1 MSDNKQLLKQALLAI
16 ETLKDRVKQAES
28 KAKEQHVEPIAIVGM
43 GCRFPG
49 GVTTPKE
56 FWELLAAGKNSIT
69 EVPEERWSIDE
80 WYDEDPEAVGK
91 MYARHGGFVDGVDQ
105 FDPGFF
111 NISEQEALSIDPQER
126 LMLETCWEAL
136 ENAGQTKA
144 QLKDSNTGVYFGICG
159 GDYQINV
166 FGDVEQIDAYSALGT
181 AHSAMTGRISY
192 WLGLKG
198 PNMPVDTACSSSLV
212 ALHLA
217 VQALRNGECEQALV
231 GGVNLT
237 LDPILTLY
245 FSKLQALSPT
255 GQCQTFSDNANGYVR
270 SEGAGSIFLKPLSK
284 AQEDGDTI
292 LAVIRGTAVNQDG
305 KSQGF
310 TAPNG
315 PSQQAVIK
323 KALDQAGLTPDQI
336 DYIEC
341 HGTGTPLGDPI
352 EVQSIGSVLE
362 TNRPENRPVILG
374 SVKSNIGHT
383 EGAAGIAGVIKTVL
397 SLQNEEIPQTL
408 HAENLNSAI
417 DWEELPVQVAQQNRA
432 WKKNGKSRLAGVSSF
447 GFSGT
452 NAHVILEEAPI
463 VKETVVTASTIDERP
478 LLFPVTATSNEALAG
493 QLHRLQQFAKYDN
506 SSLHDIAYTLATRKT
521 HFPQQLGVVVSSK
534 ASFLNYEVAIEEQVS
549 LKKKTAFLF
558 TGGGAQYAGMGKS
571 LYAKEPVFR
580 AAIDNCVQAA
590 APYFKHNLKEILF
603 ASETSEEVQLL
614 HRIDYMQPA
623 LFAYEYAMVQLLE
636 SWGIRP
642 QVLIG
647 HSLGEI
653 VAATVAGVFSLA
665 DGMKLISLRGKLM
678 NSIKTPGMMASIQ
691 ATEEE
696 VTTVIGDRTNDVSI
710 GVINGPDQIVISG
723 KIEAVETICVAFEE
737 KDKKVKRLQ
746 ISTASHSPL
755 MDDILDDYKKVVNS
769 ITFQK
774 PNQVLVSN
782 VKGDIAGDE
791 IHTAEYWID
800 HLRGTV
806 RFSDGIKTLE
816 KLGVNTF
823 IEVGPHSVLLGI
835 SGQVLGNSEDCNF
848 IATAYNE
855 DEEGGAI
862 YEGLATWF
870 SVGGK
875 IDWDEYYKGREG
887 NYVVLPNYAFL
898 RERFWIDKK
907 TDHFEALGKSGDY
920 LFSGYKISTPNGA
933 QSHFVL
939 PLNKST
945 IREVYDHIIY
955 EASVIPGAF
964 YISVFLA
971 VMQRLEQRTR
981 LAIADI
987 EFLQALQ
994 LTGATKVLHIIVK
1007 EQQLECYTESN
1018 GQWSLHAR
1026 ASVNSNDFERP
1037 EGINLAD
1044 ARQTDGTAIAVSKLF
1059 ETMENEVTITFE
1071 KQWQWVQSINAN
1083 AQGTFS
1089 RLMAPSTS
1097 MVSKAPLHPGFIDN
1111 GFIAAMG
1118 QLLVNDTH
1126 SLEHAFVPVS
1136 VGKFKLYQSN
1146 WDGELWSQQVFKTV
1160 ADDQFVSDIYFWN
1173 VQGELIAECND
1184 LLLRAAPKEVFTQFF
1199 NQQQIQTDFTYDL
1212 RWNEY
1217 VLDTPTENTATWEI
1231 LQEETSSLK
1240 IQDGLKNSGVVATP
1254 IGEFDLFTMAGS
1266 ETSHQII
1273 VNWDGVGNVTA
1284 DRMNDWLEKAIN
1296 TLRLLDQPNIEKVVW
1311 VTKNAQAIAH
1321 EVTEINLLHS
1331 ALWGLG
1337 KSARLE
1343 FPNMNLQLVDVATA
1357 ADIAWLPRILHNEDD
1372 IQDWGIRNGKVYAQQ
1387 LEAIEASAT
1396 DAIDLKEKSVLI
1408 TGGLGALGLAIA
1420 KHLVEEKEV
1429 GHLVLLSRRTPDA
1442 SVVDYF
1448 KNSNTAVTFASADIT
1463 DKAALQATLENIPAA
1478 YPLAGIIHTAG
1489 ILEDGLVHNISPE
1502 QISKVLQPKA
1512 LGAWYLHEL
1521 TAHLPLDFFLMYSS
1535 LASVVGNIGQGV
1547 YAAANAY
1554 LDGLAAYR
1562 KSQGLAATSMNWGP
1576 WSQIGMA
1583 AHLNEL
1589 SQEELKQSGVHFIKE
1604 ADGVAAVGA
1613 LLTTN
1618 ATQIV
1623 VAQFNT
1629 KQIARNAVQS
1639 EIPHFFKS
1647 IVKEIVEPIPATEKI
1662 ANNKFLTEFLAVSE
1676 EERQSFL
1683 ENEIK
1688 QQLTKILGAEGAAKI
1703 TADTSLKEIGLDSL
1717 KAVELRNKL
1726 AKKCGVKLPVT
1737 VLFTT
1742 PQVNAIAAYIK
1753 EQLEQRK
1760 GVEEEKVFTAP
1771 SIVQPNDKGLSSMQE
1786 RLWFMHKL
1794 NPESP
1799 EYNTYIELNYKGTI
1813 SLPILHTAFYALIQ
1827 RHEAFRMYIAENEGT
1842 PEIATKE
1849 TYFPIIEEIDIS
1861 HYSEEEKEAEFA
1873 DARRAV
1879 QHHVY
1884 DFAKPPMVIHLVKW
1898 SKSYY
1903 KLLVGQ
1909 HHIITDGYSILFFIK
1924 ELITVYESFANG
1936 QSFDLAPLEAS
1947 YFDFVRLEQQAKGTK
1962 HYNNSLD
1969 YWTNQLADVPVL
1981 NLPTKKG
1988 VEDTS
1993 YHGEMVHFEVTEH
2006 QTMALQEIASSAG
2019 VTLNAVVFGI
2029 YALLLRRYANQ
2040 DDFGIG
2046 TAVANRTEAEFETI
2060 QGFFV
2065 NTLVWRCQFEG
2076 HQSLLEYFKQ
2086 VNTTI
2091 NESIQH
2097 QEIPYQHIVDAVA
2110 SATTG
2115 GQARNLYNASF
2126 TFQGFAVQNMLD
2138 PDSLWEPDLRMLDAS
2153 VEGVT
2158 KNDLSMTMALYEE
2171 RLLGNLSFRTGMFDR
2186 EFIDQFVAHFDRLI
2200 QEVIAQPQSSTDALS
2215 MLQVSEEEQ
2224 LLGWSGKDVDSLLF
2238 DQPIIRQFEAQVVK
2252 HPEAIALRFE
2262 NVQWTYE
2269 ALEQQANNL
2278 AHYLVDTFELKSD
2291 DVVSILLDRSPEA
2304 IISMLAILKA
2314 GAAFLPVDT
2323 SQPNERIQYILENAQ
2338 VKAVVLE
2345 SDRLFDIQFSTP
2357 NLFAIDV
2364 QLDHLEE
2371 VGNAPEITIDETS
2384 LAYVIYTSGSTGKP
2398 KGVAVE
2404 HHNIAHYIGWANSH
2418 YFDNDSRYEFGL
2430 FTSLAFDLTLTSIFT
2445 TLVRGGQ
2452 LHIFNASAPINEVL
2466 KNVFSSESSINAAK
2480 VTPSHISM
2488 LNGLNLDKTNIEKVI
2503 LGGEKLQANQVQLLQ
2518 ELNATIEIY
2527 NEYGP
2532 TETTVGCMVH
2542 QAQSPDDLSIGKPIP
2557 GYEVYILNSDLQLQ
2571 PEGVWGE
2578 LCVGGKGVARGYIHN
2593 EALTEERF
2601 VAHPLISGARLYKT
2615 GDIARWNE
2623 DGTVEYSGRIDHQV
2637 KVNGYR
2643 IELGE
2648 IEAAITQCNGVGQSI
2663 VLAQELQGTT
2673 VLCIWYQANEGI
2685 TSDYVKQQLSMVL
2698 PDYMVPTY
2706 CVRVDRFEL
2715 TKNGKIDTYQLP
2727 NPIATNSADV
2737 YEAPQGDTEL
2747 RLATIWS
2754 SILDRSETQI
2764 GRQDG
2769 FFALGGNSLKAV
2781 YLLNQIQQEFEVEL
2795 SLQSLFDNPLLI
2807 HMAQAIEQS
2816 ENVSYVAIN
2825 SAAAAEYYPVSSAQ
2839 KRLYFLYEFDKT
2851 SLAYNTPMA
2860 LVWEGELSLSKL
2872 EQAFRNVIARH
2883 EGLRTHFELI
2893 DGNPVQI
2900 IQSKDVTHTF
2910 SVQEIDYKGTNRDTV
2925 QGFVKAFDLNKG
2937 PLLRVGVAQIEEN
2950 KHLLLLDMHHI
2961 ISDGITLNIL
2971 IREFTAWYQGVALEA
2986 PQLHYKDYVVW
2997 NEEQMQAEKV
3007 QLQKE
3012 FWKNTLSGNLPV
3024 VELPY
3029 DYPRPAVLDNTGA
3042 VSHFHI
3048 SREQLDKLNQLAKTE
3063 GTSLYAV
3070 LMAAF
3075 NIMLSRLSG
3084 SEDILIGSPVAGR
3097 RHHDLKEIVGLFIN
3111 TLVFRNQPK
3120 ATITAREFIQQVGA
3134 NAVKALDHQD
3144 FLYEDLIDELNI
3156 TRNTSRN
3163 PLFDIMFVLQNMK
3176 HEQIELPGVQL
3187 QPQPIASMQ
3196 AKFDLTLMVFENEN
3210 GLDAHW
3216 EYATALFKPET
3227 IERFTGYFIT
3237 VLEAL
3242 VNQTDAPLQS
3252 IQLLPKG
3259 EYDYLVTELNKTKED
3274 YDGSILVHQQI
3285 EHQAAKTPE
3294 RVAVKQGDKSLSYA
3308 QLNEQANALAH
3319 HLIDL
3324 GVCTNMMVGICLEK
3338 SLETAIAT
3346 LAVLKAGGA
3355 YLPLDSEYPVERL
3368 NYMLQDAEA
3377 SILITTGAL
3386 VNLYA
3391 TMNCEVI
3398 DLNEYQATQLIHNP
3412 NLPVAPDHLIY
3423 SIYTSGST
3431 GKPKGTLVYH
3441 KGFLNLMQWYLEAF
3455 DFDENNNFLLI
3466 SSTSFDL
3473 TQKNIFSPLM
3483 RGGTLCL
3490 PESKYYDPELLSAEI
3505 ARDHITNINCTPSAF
3520 YLLTDGAGE
3529 NRYKQLASLEYVFLG
3544 GEPIHPHRIAPWEL
3558 NVHNRAKVVN
3568 SYGPTECSD
3577 VVAYHVIDDIKKNF
3591 VPVGKGI
3598 CNTELYILDQNH
3610 NLLPFGMEGELY
3622 IGGAGVGAGY
3632 KGKPELTAQKFIDN
3646 PFGTGKIYGTGDLV
3660 KWLDDGNGGGDI
3672 GFVGRIDH
3680 QVKIRGYR
3688 IELGE
3693 IDQQLGKHPNINES
3707 LVVAL
3712 EENGTKYL
3720 CGYYTAEKALSEA
3733 ELRNKLIAHLPEY
3746 MVPSHFVYLAAFPL
3760 TPNGK
3765 IDRHSLPKP
3774 TQQTQ
3779 EITAQYIAP
3788 STPEAQALVEV
3799 IETVLAKAPIGLQD
3813 HFFSIGGDSIK
3824 SIQIVSKLKAKG
3836 YQITVKDIF
3845 QHPVLGEMA
3854 NYVQS
3859 GGEEIDQSQISGIVE
3874 FTPIQQW
3881 FVDEENTD
3889 KHHFNQSVFLKSEV
3903 PIVKAELAEALYRIM
3918 EHHDQLRAQFI
3929 PTDNGLEQRISSEIP
3944 AITIIEE
3951 ELGDSEDDIHVI
3963 STYANALQQSLIL
3976 EKGPLLK
3983 AGLFHTTGGTH
3994 LLLLAHHLVIDG
4006 VSWRILLE
4014 DLLLL
4019 LQKPK
4024 ADLPLKSHSFQYWS
4038 EKLKEYNASV
4048 LETEEVGYW
4057 NEVVKQVEVLGALPQ
4072 DLECEEN
4079 LMKDTSQVAVTLD
4092 EAVTTALLGP
4102 LNTAYNT
4109 TINDLLLTGLA
4120 RAVQGVFNKSKIGI
4134 RLEGHG
4140 REEIQSGIDINRTI
4154 GWFTTIYPVLLDA
4167 SNDDIDT
4174 LIKTNKEILHQ
4185 VPMNGIGFG
4194 AFNKTT
4200 NASILFNYLGQFDMA
4215 SEVPGMELSEF
4226 DGGKSISPNR
4236 KRDYQLEIVAAVKN
4250 GQLNIQIEFNTKQF
4264 KEETVQALLSQYEDA
4279 LLAIRG
4285 HCENIETTQFT
4296 PSDFIYKGLTQ
4307 TQLDALL
4314 GQYEVAQIFG
4324 LTPMQEG
4331 MLFHSLSGAESE
4343 TYFQQFGYRV
4353 QWELNTELVEAC
4365 LEELMLRHEM
4375 LRTAFVMKGL
4385 EVPVQVVLN
4394 QREIPNEL
4402 IDISLFNADDQEE
4415 RIKYWK
4421 AQDLKQSFDM
4431 ANGSLMRFTIFD
4443 LGNDHYEI
4451 VWSYHHILMDGW
4463 CLSLIMSDFKNIYEA
4478 LNSGQAIKLP
4488 AVTSFGD
4495 YMLWLD
4501 KQHQE
4506 RSFVYW
4512 EQYLEG
4518 YDKVAELPQQ
4528 KSIETGYEREEYKF
4542 ALDAKLVE
4550 AINKI
4555 AAEYNVTPSTMI
4567 QAFWSVTLAKYNNTN
4582 DVVFG
4587 AVTSGRQADVAGIE
4601 TTIGLFINTIPVRAQ
4616 FDDNSS
4622 LIDLIESLQAQVLE
4636 SQQHDYC
4643 SLASIQQQ
4651 TDLKHSLLNH
4661 IMVFENFPVGEQ
4673 MTALFRGDSKEER
4686 LLHIEAAEQTNYDF
4700 NIMVVPGETYA
4711 FNFSYNS
4718 KVYEPMVV
4726 HRLATHFQYIINQA
4740 ITMPTAKICD
4750 LQLTTLEEYSEMIV
4764 AHNNTQRD
4772 YDKSLTLVDLFE
4784 QQVAQTPE
4792 ALALVVNGLKYSYE
4806 ELNTKANQLAH
4817 YLVAKGMQP
4826 QMLVGLLTDR
4836 SADLVIGMLA
4846 INKAGG
4852 TYVPIDPKFPSS
4864 RIAYMLAH
4872 SEMQLVLTDRALD
4885 VAIKTIM
4892 ISDEAI
4898 YEEATE
4904 NLGVKM
4910 DASSAAYMIYT
4921 SGSTGVPKGIEI
4933 SHRAVHNF
4941 ILGVT
4946 DVIPI
4951 ISNDK
4956 VLSVTTASFDIF
4968 VLESWLPLC
4977 NGATVVLA
4985 NDDEVENAHALSR
4998 LITATGATWMQ
5009 TTPSRYQ
5016 YLIDTEA
5023 MESSWQQLEKIL
5035 VGGEAFPQD
5044 LSARLQDKTEAR
5056 IYNMYGP
5063 TETTVWSAIKEV
5075 TEATEITIGHPIAN
5089 TQLLLLDR
5097 HQNPV
5102 PQGVIGELYIAG
5114 DGLALG
5120 YYKNET
5126 LTQERFVT
5134 NTFVSELDAASGR
5147 NTLLYN
5153 TGDLA
5158 RLNEAGEFE
5167 CLGRVDDQV
5176 KIHGY
5181 RIELGEIE
5189 AAVNSMD
5196 GIKQSVALASGLHT
5210 NKQLLLYY
5218 VTDNATTLQLNETDA
5233 NTDRIGYWEAIW
5245 DNSYAESN
5253 PEDATFN
5260 IAGWGNSYTKG
5271 EIPAEEMREWV
5282 DDIIGFIKARSP
5294 KHLFEIGCGTGLLLY
5309 GLLEQCDSYMGID
5322 MSSSTISNLTADFET
5337 KGINKANV
5345 LCAKADDF
5353 VLPND
5358 QVIDTVLINSVVQY
5372 FPNEAYLKTVIA
5384 RAINSITTETGQVII
5399 GDVRNLA
5406 LHEEF
5411 YHAILKAQLPSDTKL
5426 DSFSALIYQQ
5436 KRLEKELLIDPEYFL
5451 RLVEQQAEVVDVNI
5465 QLKASTYENE
5475 MSLFRYNVVLHID
5488 KNPNQNVIPDY
5499 DIFEYQWKEEDQLEA
5514 IKRVVEQSTAEIVH
5528 IQNIPNAYLS
5538 QERNLSSLKVQLEN
5552 SPNKTIGDVI
5562 YDVDGIR
5569 LDDAWKTVTSLADQV
5584 EVTYAK
5590 ADPRQFDILIN
5601 KGASKV
5607 NFAQI
5612 KDYDTQLSVND
5623 LVNNPMQEDNDAEL
5637 AKHIKAQLSSGLP
5650 QYMIPSV
5657 ITRLEALPQTPNG
5670 KVDKKALLALEVA
5683 HKTTV
5688 EYVAAVTPT
5697 EVQLVTIWQ
5706 TLLEVEKIGVHD
5718 NFFDLGGHSLKA
5730 MYLLNTIQKEFGA
5743 TIKIK
5748 SIFEQ
5753 PTIQELATYIDN
5765 QSIETVYERIPVA
5778 PEQEYYPLSAAQLR
5792 LYFLYEFDKTSVAYN
5807 MPLVLEMEGTPDVT
5821 KMEAAIQQLIARQS
5835 SLRTNFKVI
5844 DGSPVQFVQSTLD
5857 FTLTVAEIGEEAIEA
5872 RVAQFV
5878 QPFDLEKDALLRVRL
5893 LQGSKEQYYL
5903 LLDIHHII
5911 ADGTTHGVI
5920 VKEFM
5925 SLYQGMKLPS
5935 LKVQYKDYTV
5945 WQQSEGYQDKIT
5957 TQRNYWE
5964 QLYAN
5969 NVPVLELPTDYTR
5982 PAVQQFEGSSTSFS
5996 LSVSETGAINTLVK
6010 EQGVSQFM
6018 VLFGVYAVL
6027 LGKLSGQE
6035 DLIIGAPVAGR
6046 NHSDLGDIVGMFVN
6060 TLALRTQ
6067 PKSTLRFTEFLK
6079 QLKSNVLETFDH
6091 QEFPFEAL
6099 VDAIDLPKD
6108 TSRNPLFNVMFV
6120 LQNMD
6125 IAEVVID
6132 ELTFK
6137 PYDLDEGI
6145 SKFDLTLTA
6154 QEKRGQL
6161 HFNFEYATS
6170 LYDHETITRFVSYFK
6185 GIVQNIIQDAAIEI
6199 GDISLLT
6206 ETDEKQINTFNQT
6219 ALEYESTRTV
6229 HELIEDQVR
6238 LRGAQPALYFKADQL
6253 SYKQYNEKANQL
6265 ARYLVNKGVKPGDN
6279 VALFMDRSTEFM
6291 IGVLAIMKAGAA
6303 FLPINPRTP
6312 KDRVDFMLKD
6322 SVVSYMLIHEIEE
6335 VPFDVGI
6342 IDFKDSEAWS
6352 GLETSNLEV
6361 VKGIDESIAVL
6372 YTSGTTGNP
6381 KGVQLSHRTFVNLIA
6396 FMEDTGIECE
6406 QKIVLQFA
6414 ELSFDATYQEM
6425 FACFIMGGTLA
6436 ILEES
6441 KKRNPDELVKLL
6453 NEYQVNVMVLP
6464 TGFFKSITA
6473 SDLYVN
6479 QFPESIEHII
6489 TAGEAL
6495 KVSDALKEYITNSNA
6510 TLHNHYGPTETHVV
6524 TALPMDGSEVIAT
6537 NPTIGTPISNTE
6549 ILILDARNR
6558 KQPIGVP
6565 GELCIGGDSLAM
6577 CYLNRPD
6584 LTAEKF
6590 APHPFTAGARIYRT
6604 GDIAS
6609 WNTDGTI
6616 KFIGRADHQVKI
6628 RGFRIELE
6636 EIEASLLKI
6645 QGINQVAVLALGE
6658 AGQKYLCAYYTMEEV
6673 IAEQE
6678 LKTQLHQV
6686 LPEYMVPQYFVGLE
6700 VFPITKN
6707 GKLDRKQL
6715 PKPTLNTESEQYQ
6728 APSTP
6733 TEEQLVA
6740 IWSDLLGVDNI
6751 GVNDHFFELGGHSLL
6766 AIKLIDQIKT
6776 KMGHHVA
6783 VSALF
6788 KHPTIALL
6796 ASEIAKGTVEYKPVV
6811 ALQSQG
6817 DQPILFCVPPAAGT
6831 PFNFYDVANAVTDR
6845 QVYAF
6850 HASGLEEGQAIHST
6864 VQEIA
6869 TFYIEAM
6876 KTVQPQGPYV
6886 LAGWSLGGII
6896 AFEMVKQLEANGEAV
6911 EHLIVLDTQTHI
6923 QGKDMTD
6930 RDMEMYLIEQQILL
6944 APVRESLKIATWK
6957 EVQENAKVL
6966 LDEEEWLR
6974 YLMSKFNDFN
6984 IEFGEDLSAVKRFLD
6999 VWKTQNRAGAHYELS
7014 PYKGQVTLVKA
7025 EDIQRNVTVTETY
7038 GWDQFIH
7045 GKLNVCTSPGNHISM
7060 LKAPNATALGST
7072 IMNELEKTTIE
7083 K

>member
-16 ETLKDRVKQAES
+16 ETLKDRVKKAES
-28 KAKEQHVEPIAIVGM
+28 KANEREVEPIAIVGM

-69 EVPEERWSIDE
+69 EVPEERWSIEE

-91 MYARHGGFVDGVDQ
+91 MYARHGGFVDGVDR

-166 FGDVEQIDAYSALGT
+166 FGDVEKIDAYSALGT

-198 PNMPVDTACSSSLV
+198 PNMPIDTACSSSLV

-245 FSKLQALSPT
+245 FSKLRALSPT
-255 GQCQTFSDNANGYVR
+255 GQCQTFSENANGYVR

-284 AQEDGDTI
+284 AQADGDKV

-323 KALDQAGLTPDQI
+323 KALDQAGITPDQI

-352 EVQSIGSVLE
+352 EVQSIGSMLE
-362 TNRPENRPVILG
+362 ENRPENRPVILG

-397 SLQNEEIPQTL
+397 SLQHEEIPQTL
-408 HAENLNSAI
+408 HAAQLNSAI
-417 DWEELPVQVAQQNRA
+417 DWEELPVQVAQQKLA

-452 NAHVILEEAPI
+452 NAHVILEEAP
-463 VKETVVTASTIDERP
+463 VNKEVVTQDNIVDERP
-478 LLFPVTATSNEALAG
+478 LLFPITATSDEALAG
-493 QLHRLQQFAKYDN
+493 QLHKLQQFIKEDH
-506 SSLHDIAYTLATRKT
+506 SSVQDIAYTLATRKT
-521 HFPQQLGVVVSSK
+521 HFSQRLGISVSSK
-534 ASFLNYEVAIEEQVS
+534 ASFLDYEFDAEENTS
-549 LKKKTAFLF
+549 IKKKTAFLF
-558 TGGGAQYAGMGKS
+558 TGGGAQYVGMGKM
-571 LYAKEPVFR
+571 LYAQEPVFK
-580 AAIDNCVQAA
+580 AAIDACVQAV
-590 APYFKHNLKEILF
+590 APYFKQNLKDVIF
-603 ASETSEEVQLL
+603 ASEASEEVQLL

-636 SWGIRP
+636 SWGVRP

-696 VTTVIGDRTNDVSI
+696 VSAVIGDRTNDVSI

-723 KIEAVETICVAFEE
+723 KIEAVEAICVAFEK

-755 MDDILDDYKKVVNS
+755 MDNILDDYKKVVNS

-791 IHTAEYWID
+791 IQTADYWID

-806 RFSDGIKTLE
+806 RFSEGIETLE

-835 SGQVLGNSEDCNF
+835 SGQVLNNSEECNF
-848 IATAYNE
+848 IATAHNE
-855 DEEGGAI
+855 DHEGITA
-862 YEGLATWF
+862 YEGLAKWF
-870 SVGGK
+870 SAGGTV
-875 IDWDEYYKGREG
+875 DWDAYYKGRAR

-898 RERFWIDKK
+898 RDRYWIDKK
-907 TDHFEALGKSGDY
+907 TDHFEAIGKPGDY
-920 LFSGYKISTPNGA
+920 LFSGYELSAPNVSA
-933 QSHFVL
+933 SHFVL
-939 PLNKST
+939 PLNKTT

-971 VMQRLEQRTR
+971 ILQRIQQGSK
-981 LAIADI
+981 LAIGDI

-994 LTGATKVLHIIVK
+994 LTAATKVLHIVVK
-1007 EQQLECYTESN
+1007 KQQLECYTESN

-1026 ASVNSNDFERP
+1026 ATVNANDFESS
-1037 EGINLAD
+1037 EAINLAQ
-1044 ARQTDGTAIAVSKLF
+1044 ARQIEGTAITVSELF

-1089 RLMAPSTS
+1089 RLQAPSSTL
-1097 MVSKAPLHPGFIDN
+1097 VGKAPLHPGFIDN

-1118 QLLVNDTH
+1118 QLLVNDVN
-1126 SLEHAFVPVS
+1126 SLDHAFVPVS
-1136 VGKFKLYQSN
+1136 VGEFKLFQPN
-1146 WDGELWSQQVFKTV
+1146 WDGELYSEQRFKTI
-1160 ADDQFVSDIYFWN
+1160 ADDQFISDVYFWN
-1173 VQGELIAECND
+1173 AKGELIAECND

-1199 NQQQIQTDFTYDL
+1199 NQQPAQSDFIYDL

-1217 VLDTPTENTATWEI
+1217 HLETTEESTVAWEI
-1231 LQEETSSLK
+1231 LQEGTSDLD
-1240 IQDGLKNSGVVATP
+1240 IQTRLTKAGLSTSE

-1266 ETSHQII
+1266 EEAHQII
-1273 VNWDGVGNVTA
+1273 VNWDAVTQGAA
-1284 DRMNDWLEKAIN
+1284 DTVSEWLEQAIN
-1296 TLRLLDQPNIEKVVW
+1296 TLRLLDQPTIKKVVW
-1311 VTKNAQAIAH
+1311 VTKNAQAFTGAA
-1321 EVTEINLLHS
+1321 TEMNLLHR

-1343 FPNMNLQLVDVATA
+1343 FPNMNLQLVDVASA
-1357 ADIAWLPRILHNEDD
+1357 EDITVLPQVLANEGS
-1372 IQDWGIRNGKVYAQQ
+1372 IQDWNIREGKLYTQQ
-1387 LEAIEASAT
+1387 LEIIEGSVT
-1396 DAIDLKEKSVLI
+1396 ESIDLKEKTVLI

-1429 GHLVLLSRRTPDA
+1429 GQLVLLSRRTPEA

-1448 KNSNTAVTFASADIT
+1448 ENTNATVTFASVDIT
-1463 DKAALQATLENIPAA
+1463 DKSALEATIQNIPDS
-1478 YPLAGIIHTAG
+1478 YPLVGIIHTAG
-1489 ILEDGLVHNISPE
+1489 ILEDELVHNISPA
-1502 QISKVLQPKA
+1502 QIKAVVQPKA

-1521 TAHLPLDFFLMYSS
+1521 TADLSLDFFVLYSS

-1554 LDGLAAYR
+1554 LDGLVAYR
-1562 KSQGLAATSMNWGP
+1562 KQQGLAATSINWGP

-1583 AHLNEL
+1583 AGLNEL
-1589 SQEELKQSGVHFIKE
+1589 SQEELKQSGVHFITEK
-1604 ADGVAAVGA
+1604 DGVAAVGQ
-1613 LLTTN
+1613 LLGKN
-1618 ATQIV
+1618 ATQV
-1623 VAQFNT
+1623 VAAQFNT
-1629 KQIARNAVQS
+1629 KQIARNAAHG
-1639 EIPHFFKS
+1639 EIPNFFKN
-1647 IVKEIVEPIPATEKI
+1647 IVKETVEVIPVKEKI
-1662 ANNKFLTEFLAVSE
+1662 ANNKFLTEFLALPQ
-1676 EERQSFL
+1676 EERQAFL

-1688 QQLTKILGAEGAAKI
+1688 QQLTKILGADGAAQI

-1771 SIVQPNDKGLSSMQE
+1771 SKAQPNEKGLSSMQE

-1799 EYNTYIELNYKGTI
+1799 EYNTYIELNYKGVI

-1827 RHEAFRMYIAENEGT
+1827 RHEAFRMYIEEKGGS
-1842 PEIATKE
+1842 PEIATME
-1849 TYFPIIEEIDIS
+1849 AYFPMITEVDLS
-1861 HYSEEEKEAEFA
+1861 QYTEEEKEVQFTE
-1873 DARRAV
+1873 ARRAV

-1884 DFAKPPMVIHLVKW
+1884 DFAKPPMVIQLVKW
-1898 SKSYY
+1898 SESFY
-1903 KLLVGQ
+1903 KVLVGQ

-1924 ELITVYESFANG
+1924 ELITVYESFAKG
-1936 QSFDLAPLEAS
+1936 QPFDLAPLEAS
-1947 YFDFVRLEQQAKGTK
+1947 YFDFVRLEQQAIGTSTYK
-1962 HYNNSLD
+1962 RSLD
-1969 YWTNQLADVPVL
+1969 YWTDQLADVPSL

-1988 VEDTS
+1988 VTATG
-1993 YHGEMVHFEVTEH
+1993 YQGEMVHFEVTED
-2006 QTMALQEIASSAG
+2006 QTVALQEIANKAG

-2076 HQSLLEYFKQ
+2076 HQSLFEYFKQ

-2091 NESIQH
+2091 NESIEH
-2097 QEIPYQHIVDAVA
+2097 QEIPYQHIVDAV
-2110 SATTG
+2110 SSVTTG

-2158 KNDLSMTMALYEE
+2158 KNDLSMTMALYEG
-2171 RLLGNLSFRTGMFDR
+2171 RLLGNLSFRTGMFDGA
-2186 EFIDQFVAHFDRLI
+2186 FIDQFVAHFNGLI
-2200 QEVIAQPQSSTDALS
+2200 QEVIAQPQLNTDELS
-2215 MLQVSEEEQ
+2215 MLALQEENQ
-2224 LLGWSGKDVDSLLF
+2224 LLAWSGKDVVGPSF
-2238 DQPIIRQFEAQVVK
+2238 ESSIIRQFEDQVAK
-2252 HPEAIALRFE
+2252 SPESVALRFE
-2262 NVQWTYE
+2262 NREWTYSE
-2269 ALEQQANNL
+2269 VDQQANNL
-2278 AHYLVDTFELKSD
+2278 AHYLVNTFELNTD
-2291 DVVSILLDRSPEA
+2291 DVVGVLLDRSPEA
-2304 IISMLAILKA
+2304 IISILAILKA
-2314 GAAFLPVDT
+2314 GAAFLPVDA
-2323 SQPNERIQYILENAQ
+2323 SQPNERIQYIFENAQ

-2364 QLDHLEE
+2364 QLNDLE
-2371 VGNAPEITIDETS
+2371 VVNGAPDITIDS
-2384 LAYVIYTSGSTGKP
+2384 SALAYVIYTSGSTGKP

-2418 YFDNDSRYEFGL
+2418 YFDNDTKYEFGL

-2466 KNVFSSESSINAAK
+2466 NNVFSVESTINAAK

-2488 LNGLNLDKTNIEKVI
+2488 LKGMNLDHSNIEKVI
-2503 LGGEKLQANQVQLLQ
+2503 LGGEKLQGDQVRLLQ
-2518 ELNATIEIY
+2518 ELNANIEIY

-2542 QAQSPDDLSIGKPIP
+2542 QTQSPEDLSIGKPIP

-2571 PEGVWGE
+2571 PVGVWGE

-2593 EALTEERF
+2593 EALTKERF
-2601 VAHPLISGARLYKT
+2601 VAHPFNPEARIYKT
-2615 GDIARWNE
+2615 GDIARWTKE
-2623 DGTVEYSGRIDHQV
+2623 GTVEYSGRIDHQV

-2648 IEAAITQCNGVGQSI
+2648 IEAALTKCNGVGQAI
-2663 VLAQELQGTT
+2663 VLAPALQGTT
-2673 VLCIWYQANEGI
+2673 ALCVWYQANEGI
-2685 TSDYVKQQLSMVL
+2685 TSDYVKAQLKQEL
-2698 PDYMVPTY
+2698 PDYMVPAY

-2715 TKNGKIDTYQLP
+2715 TKNGKIDTNRLP
-2727 NPIATNSADV
+2727 NPITTNSTDV
-2737 YEAPQGDTEL
+2737 YEAPQGDTEI
-2747 RLATIWS
+2747 RLVNIWS
-2754 SILDRSETQI
+2754 VILERTASQI

-2769 FFALGGNSLKAV
+2769 FFDLGGNSLKAV
-2781 YLLNQIQQEFEVEL
+2781 YLLNQIQQEFQVEL
-2795 SLQSLFDNPLLI
+2795 SLQSLFDQPSLI
-2807 HMAQAIEQS
+2807 NMAQAIEQS
-2816 ENVSYVAIN
+2816 ENVSYTAITP
-2825 SAAAAEYYPVSSAQ
+2825 ATEAEFYPVSSAQ

-2860 LVWEGELSLSKL
+2860 LVWEGELSLTKL

-2883 EGLRTHFELI
+2883 EGLRTHFELQ
-2893 DGNPVQI
+2893 DGNPVQR
-2900 IQSKDVTHTF
+2900 IQSKDIAQSF
-2910 SVQEIDYKGTNRDTV
+2910 SIQQLGYINTSEETVRSFVQPFN
-2925 QGFVKAFDLNKG
+2925 LNQG
-2937 PLLRVGVAQIEEN
+2937 PLLRVGIANIAEN

-2986 PQLHYKDYVVW
+2986 PKLHYKDYVVW
-2997 NEEQMQAEKV
+2997 NAEQMQAERAH
-3007 QLQKE
+3007 LQKE
-3012 FWKNTLSGNLPV
+3012 FWKDTLSGNLPV

-3029 DYPRPAVLDNTGA
+3029 DYSRPAVLDNTGA

-3048 SREQLDKLNQLAKTE
+3048 DRTMLDQLNQLAKTE

-3111 TLVFRNQPK
+3111 TLVFRNQPM
-3120 ATITAREFIQQVGA
+3120 ATLTAREFIKQVGE
-3134 NAVKALDHQD
+3134 NSIKALDHQD

-3210 GLDAHW
+3210 GLDANW

-3227 IERFTGYFIT
+3227 INRFTGYFIT

-3242 VNQTDAPLQS
+3242 IEQVDSPLQALP
-3252 IQLLPKG
+3252 LLPKG
-3259 EYDYLVTELNKTKED
+3259 EYEYLVTELNSTEED
-3274 YDGSILVHQQI
+3274 YDGSVLVHQHI
-3285 EHQAAKTPE
+3285 ERQAAKTPE
-3294 RVAVKQGDKSLSYA
+3294 RIAVKQGDKTLSYR

-3338 SLETAIAT
+3338 SVETAIAT

-3377 SILITTGAL
+3377 SILITTGTL
-3386 VNLYA
+3386 VNLFA
-3391 TMNCEVI
+3391 TMNCEVV
-3398 DLNEYQATQLIHNP
+3398 DLNQYQATKQIQNP
-3412 NLPVAPDHLIY
+3412 NLPVAPNHLIY

-3473 TQKNIFSPLM
+3473 TQKNIFAPLM
-3483 RGGTLCL
+3483 RGGSLCL

-3505 ARDHITNINCTPSAF
+3505 ARDRITNINCTPSAF
-3520 YLLTDGAGE
+3520 YLLTDGADE
-3529 NRYKQLASLEYVFLG
+3529 NRYKQLAPLEYVFLG
-3544 GEPIHPHRIAPWEL
+3544 GEPIHPDRIAHWEL
-3558 NVHNRAKVVN
+3558 NEHNKAKVVN

-3577 VVAYHVIDDIKKNF
+3577 VVAYHVIDDINKAF

-3598 CNTELYILDQNH
+3598 CNTELYVLDQNH

-3646 PFGTGKIYGTGDLV
+3646 PFGDGKIYGTGDLV

-3712 EENGTKYL
+3712 EANGTKYL
-3720 CGYYTAEKALSEA
+3720 CGYYTADKALPEA

-3746 MVPSHFVYLAAFPL
+3746 MVPSHFVYLEAFPL

-3774 TQQTQ
+3774 AQQVQ
-3779 EITAQYIAP
+3779 EITAEFVAP
-3788 STPEAQALVEV
+3788 DIPEAQALVEV
-3799 IETVLAKAPIGLQD
+3799 MEVVLAKAPIGLQD

-3836 YQITVKDIF
+3836 YQIAVKDIF
-3845 QHPVLGEMA
+3845 QHPVLGDMA
-3854 NYVQS
+3854 NYIQS
-3859 GGEEIDQSQISGIVE
+3859 GGQEIDQSVVTGNVGL
-3874 FTPIQQW
+3874 TPIQQW
-3881 FVDEENTD
+3881 FFDENNNDE
-3889 KHHFNQSVFLKSEV
+3889 HHFNQSVFLKSET
-3903 PIVKAELAEALYRIM
+3903 PIDKVQLEQALYRIM
-3918 EHHDQLRAQFI
+3918 EHHDQLRAQFKQI
-3929 PTDNGLEQRISSEIP
+3929 DARVVQDITLEIP
-3944 AITIIEE
+3944 VITVVEE
-3951 ELGDSEDDIHVI
+3951 DLRDKGDDIHII
-3963 STYANALQQSLIL
+3963 SSYTKALQQSFVL
-3976 EKGPLLK
+3976 EEGPLLK
-3983 AGLFHTTGGTH
+3983 AGLFHTSEGSH
-3994 LLLLAHHLVIDG
+3994 LLLVAHHLIIDG

-4019 LQKPK
+4019 LQDAKT
-4024 ADLPLKSHSFQYWS
+4024 DLPMKSHAFQYWS
-4038 EKLKEYNASV
+4038 KKLKDYNATV

-4057 NEVVKQVEVLGALPQ
+4057 NEVVQQVEALSALPQ
-4072 DLECEEN
+4072 DFENEDN
-4079 LMKDTSQVAVTLD
+4079 LMKDVEKMSVTL
-4092 EAVTTALLGP
+4092 EVNETTALLGP
-4102 LNTAYNT
+4102 VNKAYNT
-4109 TINDLLLTGLA
+4109 TINDVLLTGLG
-4120 RAVQGVFNKSKIGI
+4120 RAIKNVFKTSEIGI

-4140 REEIQSGIDINRTI
+4140 REEIESGIDVSRTI
-4154 GWFTTIYPVLLDA
+4154 GWFTTIYPVVLDV
-4167 SNDDIDT
+4167 SNDD
-4174 LIKTNKEILHQ
+4174 LGVQIKTNKEVLHH
-4185 VPMNGIGFG
+4185 VPHNGIGFG
-4194 AFNKTT
+4194 AL
-4200 NASILFNYLGQFDMA
+4200 NATVNAPILFNYLGQFDMA
-4215 SEVPGMELSEF
+4215 SEVAGMELSQY
-4226 DGGKSISPNR
+4226 DAGKSISPNR
-4236 KRDYQLEIVAAVKN
+4236 KRDCQLEVVAAVKN
-4250 GQLNIQIEFNTKQF
+4250 GQLNLQIEYNTKQY
-4264 KEETVQALLSQYEDA
+4264 KEDTILALLTQYEEA
-4279 LLAIRG
+4279 LLAIKSA
-4285 HCENIETTQFT
+4285 CEKVEEPEFT

-4307 TQLDALL
+4307 VQLDTLL
-4314 GQYEVAQIFG
+4314 GQYDVAQILG

-4353 QWELNTELVEAC
+4353 QWQLNTELVAAC

-4375 LRTAFVMKGL
+4375 LRTAFVMEGL
-4385 EVPVQVVLN
+4385 EVPVQVVLK
-4394 QREIPNEL
+4394 QREIPSEL
-4402 IDISLFNADDQEE
+4402 IDISHFSVEEQEE
-4415 RIKYWK
+4415 KIKNWK
-4421 AQDLKQSFDM
+4421 AQDVKQSFDM
-4431 ANGSLMRFTIFD
+4431 ANGALMRFTIFD
-4443 LGNDHYEI
+4443 LGKDQYEI

-4463 CLSLIMSDFKNIYEA
+4463 CLSLIMSDFKTIYEA

-4488 AVTSFGD
+4488 PITSFGD
-4495 YMLWLD
+4495 YILWLE
-4501 KQHQE
+4501 KQQQQ
-4506 RSFVYW
+4506 RSFNYW

-4518 YDKVAELPQQ
+4518 YDKVAELPQR
-4528 KSIETGYEREEYKF
+4528 KGYESGYERKEYKF
-4542 ALDAKLVE
+4542 ELDANLVGK
-4550 AINKI
+4550 INKV
-4555 AAEYNVTPSTMI
+4555 AAQYNVTPSTMI

-4616 FDDNSS
+4616 FDEKSS
-4622 LIDLIESLQAQVLE
+4622 FVDLIEGLQTQVLE

-4643 SLASIQQQ
+4643 SLASIQQRSE
-4651 TDLKHSLLNH
+4651 LKHSLLNH

-4718 KVYEPMVV
+4718 KVYDPKVV
-4726 HRLATHFQYIINQA
+4726 VRLATHFQYVISQA
-4740 ITMPTAKICD
+4740 TSLPTATIKDI
-4750 LQLTTLEEYSEMIV
+4750 QLTTIEEYRGMI
-4764 AHNNTQRD
+4764 ATHNATQRD
-4772 YDKSLTLVDLFE
+4772 YDSTLTLVDLLE
-4784 QQVAQTPE
+4784 QQVTQAPE
-4792 ALALVVNGLKYSYE
+4792 AMALVVNGETYTYN
-4806 ELNTKANQLAH
+4806 ELNSKANQLAH
-4817 YLVAKGMQP
+4817 YLIEKGVQP
-4826 QMLVGLLTDR
+4826 EMLVGLLTDR
-4836 SADLVIGMLA
+4836 SEDLIIGMLA
-4846 INKAGG
+4846 ITKAGG

-4864 RIAYMLAH
+4864 RINYMLEH
-4872 SEMQLVLTDRALD
+4872 SEMKLVVTDRDLD
-4885 VAIKTIM
+4885 SAIATIK
-4892 ISDEAI
+4892 IREAAI
-4898 YEEATE
+4898 DKQAIE
-4904 NLGVKM
+4904 NIGLKI
-4910 DASSAAYMIYT
+4910 DANTAAYMIYT

-4933 SHRAVHNF
+4933 VHKAVNNF

-4951 ISNDK
+4951 NASDK

-4977 NGATVVLA
+4977 MGATVVLA
-4985 NDDEVENAHALSR
+4985 NDEEVENANVLSK
-4998 LITATGATWMQ
+4998 LITTTGATLIQ

-5016 YLIDTEA
+5016 YLLDTEV
-5023 MESSWQQLEKIL
+5023 METSWQQLEKIL

-5044 LSARLQDKTEAR
+5044 VLERLQDKTDAR
-5056 IYNMYGP
+5056 IFNMYGP

-5075 TEATEITIGHPIAN
+5075 TEASTITIGHPIAN
-5089 TQLLLLDR
+5089 TQLLILDR

-5102 PQGVIGELYIAG
+5102 PQGVVGELYIAG

-5120 YYKNET
+5120 YFKNDT
-5126 LTQERFVT
+5126 LTKERFIT
-5134 NTFVSELDAASGR
+5134 NTYVIEADAALGS
-5147 NTLLYN
+5147 NTKLYH

-5189 AAVNSMD
+5189 TAVNSMQ

-5210 NKQLLLYY
+5210 DKQLLLYY
-5218 VTDNATTLQLNETDA
+5218 VADTTTALQFNDTEANA
-5233 NTDRIGYWEAIW
+5233 DRIGYWEAIW

-5253 PEDATFN
+5253 PDDSTFN

-5271 EIPAEEMREWV
+5271 DIPAEEMREWV
-5282 DDIIGFIKARSP
+5282 DDTICFIIDHSP

-5309 GLLEQCDSYMGID
+5309 GLLESCDSYVGID
-5322 MSSSTISNLTADFET
+5322 MSPSTITNLTADFET
-5337 KGINKANV
+5337 KGIANAKV
-5345 LCAKADDF
+5345 LCAKADDYE
-5353 VLPND
+5353 LPND
-5358 QVIDTVLINSVVQY
+5358 QIIDTVLINSVVQY
-5372 FPNEAYLKTVIA
+5372 FPNEVYLETVIA

-5411 YHAILKAQLPSDTKL
+5411 YHAILKEQLPSDTRL
-5426 DSFSALIYQQ
+5426 AEFSALIYQQ
-5436 KRLEKELLIDPEYFL
+5436 KRLEKELLIDPRYFL
-5451 RLVEQQAEVVDVNI
+5451 RMLESEEEVVDVSI
-5465 QLKASTYENE
+5465 QLKASSYENE

-5488 KNPNQNVIPDY
+5488 KNPTQNGIPNY
-5499 DIFEYQWKEEDQLEA
+5499 DVFAYQWKAEDSIADINRVTEE
-5514 IKRVVEQSTAEIVH
+5514 STSGIIH

-5538 QERNLSSLKVQLEN
+5538 QERNLSELKVLVEGG
-5552 SPNKTIGDVI
+5552 SNKTLSSIV
-5562 YDVDGIR
+5562 YDSNGIR
-5569 LDDAWKTVTSLADQV
+5569 LDDAWNIVTSLGYQAA
-5584 EVTYAK
+5584 VTYNEEN
-5590 ADPRQFDILIN
+5590 PRHFDILIN
-5601 KGASKV
+5601 KGESQLS
-5607 NFAQI
+5607 FAQI
-5612 KDYDTQLSVND
+5612 KSFDSNLGVHD
-5623 LVNNPMQEDNDAEL
+5623 LVNNPMQEDDDAQL
-5637 AKHIKAQLSSGLP
+5637 AKHIKEQLSDRLP

-5657 ITRLEALPQTPNG
+5657 MTRLEALPQTPNG

-5683 HKTTV
+5683 HKITAA
-5688 EYVAAVTPT
+5688 YVAPVTAT
-5697 EVQLVTIWQ
+5697 EMQLVTIWQ
-5706 TLLEVEKIGVHD
+5706 ELLEVDKIGVHD

-5730 MYLLNTIQKEFGA
+5730 MYLLNYIQKEFGA

-5748 SIFEQ
+5748 TIFEQ
-5753 PTIQELATYIDN
+5753 PTIQELGIYIYD
-5765 QSIETVYERIPVA
+5765 QSEGANYEAIPVA
-5778 PEQEYYPLSAAQLR
+5778 TSQEYYPLSAAQQR
-5792 LYFLYEFDKTSVAYN
+5792 LYFLYEFDKASVAYN
-5807 MPLVLEMEGTPDVT
+5807 MPLVLEIEGNPDIA
-5821 KMEAAIQQLIARQS
+5821 KIESAIQHLIHRQA
-5835 SLRTNFKVI
+5835 SLRTNFKVV

-5857 FTLTVAEIGEEAIEA
+5857 FTLIVEEITEEAIEA

-5878 QPFDLEKDALLRVRL
+5878 QPFDLENDALLRVRL
-5893 LQGSKEQYYL
+5893 LQASKEQYYL

-5925 SLYQGMKLPS
+5925 SLYQGLKVPS
-5935 LKVQYKDYTV
+5935 LKVQYTDYAV
-5945 WQQSEGYQDKIT
+5945 WQQSDSYQNKIAK
-5957 TQRNYWE
+5957 QRNYWE
-5964 QLYAN
+5964 QLYVN
-5969 NVPVLELPTDYTR
+5969 DIPVLELPTDYVR
-5982 PAVQQFEGSSTSFS
+5982 PAIQQFEGSSTSFS
-5996 LSVSETGAINTLVK
+5996 LSVEQTKAMNSLVR
-6010 EQGVSQFM
+6010 EQEVSQFM
-6018 VLFGVYAVL
+6018 VLFGAYAIL
-6027 LGKLSGQE
+6027 LSKLSGQE
-6035 DLIIGAPVAGR
+6035 DIVIGAPVAGR
-6046 NHSDLGDIVGMFVN
+6046 NHADLADIAGMFVN
-6060 TLALRTQ
+6060 TLALRTL
-6067 PKSTLRFTEFLK
+6067 PKSNLGFDGYLE
-6079 QLKSNVLETFDH
+6079 QLKSNVLEAFDH

-6099 VDAIDLPKD
+6099 VDTIDLPKD

-6125 IAEVVID
+6125 IEEMVIE
-6132 ELTFK
+6132 ELRFK
-6137 PYDLDEGI
+6137 PFGLDEGI
-6145 SKFDLTLTA
+6145 SKFDITLTA
-6154 QEKRGQL
+6154 QEKQGQV

-6170 LYDHETITRFVSYFK
+6170 LFTSETITRFVSYFK
-6185 GIVQNIIQDAAIEI
+6185 VILQSIIQDATIEI

-6206 ETDEKQINTFNQT
+6206 ETDKKQINGFNQT
-6219 ALEYESTRTV
+6219 ALEYASTKTV
-6229 HELIEDQVR
+6229 HELIEEQVG
-6238 LRGAQPALYFKADQL
+6238 LRGNQPALYFKEEQL
-6253 SYKQYNEKANQL
+6253 SYDQYNQKANQL
-6265 ARYLVNKGVKPGDN
+6265 ARYLVNKGISSGDN

-6322 SVVSYMLIHEIEE
+6322 SAVPYMLIHEIEE
-6335 VPFDVGI
+6335 VSFDVGI

-6361 VKGIDESIAVL
+6361 VKRIDESIAIL

-6381 KGVQLSHRTFVNLIA
+6381 KGVQLPHRTFVNLIA
-6396 FMEDTGIECE
+6396 FMQDTGIECE
-6406 QKIVLQFA
+6406 QKMVLQFA

-6425 FACFIMGGTLA
+6425 FACFIMGGTMA

-6479 QFPESIEHII
+6479 QFPTSIEHII

-6495 KVSDALKEYITNSNA
+6495 KVSDELKDYITNSNA

-6524 TALPMDGSEVIAT
+6524 TALPMDGLEVIAT

-6590 APHPFTAGARIYRT
+6590 APHPFIEGARIYRT

-6645 QGINQVAVLALGE
+6645 KGINQVAVLALGE
-6658 AGQKYLCAYYTMEEV
+6658 AGQKYLCAYYTTEEV
-6673 IAEQE
+6673 IAAQA
-6678 LKTQLHQV
+6678 LKAQLHQV
-6686 LPEYMVPQYFVGLE
+6686 LPEYMVPQYFVFLE
-6700 VFPITKN
+6700 AFPITKN

-6715 PKPTLNTESEQYQ
+6715 PKPSLNTASERYQ

-6740 IWSDLLGVDNI
+6740 VWSDLLGVDNI

-6776 KMGHHVA
+6776 KMGQQVA

-6788 KHPTIALL
+6788 KQPTIALL
-6796 ASEIAKGTVEYKPVV
+6796 AAEIDKGNIEYKPVV
-6811 ALQSQG
+6811 ALQSHG
-6817 DQPILFCVPPAAGT
+6817 DEQRLFCVPPAAGT
-6831 PFNFYDVANAVTDR
+6831 PFNFYDLAHAITDR
-6845 QVYAF
+6845 PVYAF
-6850 HASGLEEGQAIHST
+6850 HASGLEEGQVIHGT

-6869 TFYIEAM
+6869 AFYIEAM
-6876 KTVQPQGPYV
+6876 KTVQPEGPYL

-6896 AFEMVKQLEANGEAV
+6896 AFEMVKQLEANGDGV
-6911 EHLIVLDTQTHI
+6911 NQLIVLDTQTHI
-6923 QGKDMTD
+6923 QGENMTD

-6966 LDEEEWLR
+6966 HDENEWLK

-6984 IEFGEDLSAVKRFLD
+6984 IEFGEDIAAVKRFLD
-6999 VWKTQNRAGAHYELS
+6999 VWKTQNRAGAYYELTQ
-7014 PYKGQVTLVKA
+7014 YDGQVTLVKA
-7025 EDIQRNVTVTETY
+7025 EDIQPNVKVTNAY
-7038 GWDQFIH
+7038 GWDQFIS
-7045 GKLNVCTSPGNHISM
+7045 GKLNICTSPGNHISM
-7060 LKAPNATALGST
+7060 LKAPNVIALGAT